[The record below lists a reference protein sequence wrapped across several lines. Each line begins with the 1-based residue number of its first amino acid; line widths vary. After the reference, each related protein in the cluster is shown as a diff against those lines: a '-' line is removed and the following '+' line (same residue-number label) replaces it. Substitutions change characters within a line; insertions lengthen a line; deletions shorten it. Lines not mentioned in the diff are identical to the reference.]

1 MYTLLIGPD
10 RTDAPVE
17 QWLRE
22 HGADDSDLM
31 VLNRDVVAAQLLRSD
46 TPPDLVVRVGAAG
59 LDMSP
64 ILDASAECG
73 RELPPVL
80 VLADADGEELVRA
93 LGEPAIR
100 AIRAPISRDGFIKIV
115 SDALTPDDGVLGM
128 SFGARSPLPELHY
141 GHFIGE
147 STAMHRV
154 YRALEKVA
162 RAQTTC
168 LVTGESGTGKELAAA
183 VIHELSERA
192 ENAIVAVN
200 CGAIP
205 ENLLESEFFGHKKGA
220 FTGAVSDHK
229 GRFQMA
235 DKGTL
240 FLDEIG
246 EMQPSLQ
253 VKLLRALQSRE
264 VTPVG
269 SSRPQRV
276 DVRVVAATNRDLLAE
291 MREGNFREDLYYRL
305 AVIPVRLPPLRD
317 RREDIPLLVRF
328 LIDRVNQR
336 TAMPVQGIT
345 KRALD
350 TLVAWEWP
358 GNVREL
364 GATLER
370 MVVMAEEERLTID
383 DVPAH
388 IRAHVGLLED
398 EDEPTSSDPH
408 AKPAL
413 PEDGLKLA
421 DAVEAFENSLIV
433 QALERTDW
441 NKNQAAKL
449 LKMNRTT
456 LVEKLKKRGLLTR
469 EDARAREDEKS

>member
-1 MYTLLIGPD
+1 MYTLLIGPE

-22 HGADDSDLM
+22 HGSEDSDLM
-31 VLNRDVVAAQLLRSD
+31 VLSRDALAAQLLRSD
-46 TPPDLVVRVGAAG
+46 APPDLVVRIGAEG

-80 VLADADGEELVRA
+80 VVADAAGEALVRA
-93 LGEPAIR
+93 LAEPAIR
-100 AIRAPISRDGFIKIV
+100 VVRTPISRDSFLKIV
-115 SDALTPDDGVLGM
+115 TDALTPDDGLVAM
-128 SFGARSPLPELHY
+128 SFEARSPLPELHY
-141 GHFIGE
+141 GHFVGE
-147 STAMHRV
+147 SSAMHRV
-154 YRALEKVA
+154 YRALQKVA
-162 RAQTTC
+162 RSDTTC

-183 VIHELSERA
+183 VIHELSERESHA
-192 ENAIVAVN
+192 MVPVN

-220 FTGAVSDHK
+220 FTGAVADHK

-235 DKGTL
+235 DRGTL

-269 SSRPQRV
+269 SSKAQRV
-276 DVRVVAATNRDLLAE
+276 DVRVVAATNRDLMAG
-291 MREGNFREDLYYRL
+291 MREGTFREDLYYRL
-305 AVIPVRLPPLRD
+305 AVIPLRLPPLRD
-317 RREDIPLLVRF
+317 RREDIPLLIRF
-328 LIDRVNQR
+328 LIERVNQR
-336 TAMPVQGIT
+336 CAVAVSGMTR
-345 KRALD
+345 RALD
-350 TLVAWEWP
+350 TLVAWDWP

-370 MVVMAEEERLTID
+370 MVVMADDPLLSVD
-383 DVPAH
+383 DVPSH
-388 IRAHVGLLED
+388 IRAHVGLLE
-398 EDEPTSSDPH
+398 EESTQSSDPH
-408 AKPAL
+408 ASPQL
-413 PEDGLKLA
+413 PDDGLKLA
-421 DAVEAFENSLIV
+421 DAVEAFENSLIL
-433 QALERTDW
+433 QALEKTDW
-441 NKNQAAKL
+441 NKNQAAQL
-449 LKMNRTT
+449 LQMNRTT

-469 EDARAREDEKS
+469 EDAARSEEPGS

>member
-22 HGADDSDLM
+22 HGAADSDLM
-31 VLNRDVVAAQLLRSD
+31 VLSRDVVAAQLLRSD
-46 TPPDLVVRVGAAG
+46 TPPDLVVRVGADG
-59 LDMSP
+59 LDSSP

-80 VLADADGEELVRA
+80 VLADETGSELVRQ

-100 AIRAPISRDGFIKIV
+100 AVLSPITRDGFLKIV
-115 SDALTPDDGVLGM
+115 KDALTPDDGTIGM
-128 SFGARSPLPELHY
+128 SFEARSPLPELHF
-141 GHFIGE
+141 GRFIGE

-154 YRALEKVA
+154 YRSLQKVA
-162 RAQTTC
+162 RAQTRC

-183 VIHELSERA
+183 VIHELSERN
-192 ENAIVAVN
+192 EHNLVAVN

-235 DKGTL
+235 NHGTL

-246 EMQPSLQ
+246 EMQLSLQ
-253 VKLLRALQSRE
+253 VKLLRALQSGE

-269 SSRPQRV
+269 GSKPQRI
-276 DVRVVAATNRDLLAE
+276 DVRVVAATNRDLLTE
-291 MREGNFREDLYYRL
+291 MREGRFREDLYYRL
-305 AVIPVRLPPLRD
+305 AVIPVRLPPLRE
-317 RREDIPLLVRF
+317 RREDVPLLVRF

-336 TAMPVQGIT
+336 TAMPVRGIT
-345 KRALD
+345 RRAVD
-350 TLVAWEWP
+350 TLIAWEWP

-370 MVVMAEEERLTID
+370 MVVMADGDVLTID
-383 DVPAH
+383 DVPSH
-388 IRAHVGLLED
+388 IRAHVGLLE
-398 EDEPTSSDPH
+398 EEPESSVDPH
-408 AKPAL
+408 GRPLL
-413 PEDGLKLA
+413 PDEGLKLA
-421 DAVEAFENSLIV
+421 AAVEGFENSLII
-433 QALERTDW
+433 QALERTGW
-441 NKNQAAKL
+441 NKNQAAQL
-449 LKMNRTT
+449 LQMNRTT

-469 EDARAREDEKS
+469 EDAQKRQAEEG

>member
-22 HGADDSDLM
+22 HGPDDSDLM
-31 VLNRDVVAAQLLRSD
+31 VLSRDVVAAQLLRSD
-46 TPPDLVVRVGAAG
+46 TPPDLVVRIGADG

-80 VLADADGEELVRA
+80 VLADAEGEEMVRE

-100 AIRAPISRDGFIKIV
+100 AVRSPISRDSFLKIV
-115 SDALTPDDGVLGM
+115 ADALTPDSGVLGM
-128 SFGARSPLPELHY
+128 SFEAKSPIPELHF
-141 GHFIGE
+141 GHFVGE

-154 YRALEKVA
+154 YRSLQKVA
-162 RAQTTC
+162 RAETTC

-183 VIHELSERA
+183 VIHELSDRQDHGL
-192 ENAIVAVN
+192 VAVN

-246 EMQPSLQ
+246 EMLPSLQ
-253 VKLLRALQSRE
+253 VKLLRALQTRE

-269 SSRPQRV
+269 ASKPQRV

-291 MREGNFREDLYYRL
+291 MRDGNFREDLYYRL
-305 AVIPVRLPPLRD
+305 AVIPIRLPPLRD
-317 RREDIPLLVRF
+317 RREDISLLVRY
-328 LIDRVNQR
+328 LIELVNQR
-336 TAMPVQGIT
+336 TAVPVRGIT
-345 KRALD
+345 RRALD
-350 TLVAWEWP
+350 TLIAWDWP

-370 MVVMAEEERLTID
+370 MVVMAEEPVLSID
-383 DVPAH
+383 DVPSH
-388 IRAHVGLLED
+388 IRAHVGLLDEE
-398 EDEPTSSDPH
+398 EDEPGSSDPH
-408 AKPAL
+408 ARPSL

-421 DAVEAFENSLIV
+421 DAVLAFENSLIV
-433 QALERTDW
+433 QALERTGW
-441 NKNQAAKL
+441 NKNKAAKL
-449 LKMNRTT
+449 LQMNRTT
-456 LVEKLKKRGLLTR
+456 LVEKLKKRGLTSQ
-469 EDARAREDEKS
+469 EEAEASGSGS